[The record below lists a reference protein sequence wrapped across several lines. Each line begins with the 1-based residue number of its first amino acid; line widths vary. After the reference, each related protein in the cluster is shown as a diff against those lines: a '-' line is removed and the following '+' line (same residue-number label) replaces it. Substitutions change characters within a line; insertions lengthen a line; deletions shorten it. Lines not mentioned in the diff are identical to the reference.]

1 MKTKLILSYVLG
13 LFLCIVVSCKK
24 DEVVT
29 PKIPD
34 KAITS
39 FVLNGLSPAVTGVID
54 GVNITL
60 VVPLNTNVTAL
71 VPTIAVSPK
80 ATVSPTTGLPQN
92 FTNPVTYTVT
102 AEDGT
107 TQTYSVSA
115 VINPPKITTFA
126 PDNGGAGT
134 SVVLNGEGF
143 SDVSTDIKVTINGK
157 TANITASNT
166 KQITV
171 QIPEKA
177 GTGEIVVDVKG
188 KQAKTATTF
197 KYKYTATSTTLFSF
211 STSLYQSIAVD
222 PDDGTVYATDRKY
235 SGVWIQKP
243 TNTSTS
249 QFVTLKDATG
259 VVHASLTGITI
270 LKTGLGGA
278 LDKYILVTNEAK
290 GVFVYPISSITTSTT
305 TLTPSNIIL
314 TNDAI
319 YNAPTSVA
327 AISDS
332 PTTSSFLNA
341 TYYFACFGNSSIV
354 RSNRK
359 NGVTSSPSIVGAGTG
374 FNTGTVAST
383 NAKFSGPVGIY
394 LKNNL
399 VYVAD
404 EGNHAI
410 RVVDYDNAKVTTLFG
425 TGAAGNV
432 DGNFADVKLNLPA
445 NVVVDDAGLVYVTDR
460 GNNSLRVFDT
470 RNQTSQ
476 TLLTGLNGPYG
487 LAIDKTGSFL
497 YVGEWGVGTNKVIKV
512 AIK

>member
-1 MKTKLILSYVLG
+1 MKTRQFLSTIVG
-13 LFLCIVVSCKK
+13 LFLFIAISCKK
-24 DEVVT
+24 DEVVA
-29 PKIPD
+29 PKSPD
-34 KAITS
+34 KAVTS
-39 FVLNGLSPAVTGVID
+39 FALNGLSPAVVGVID

-60 VVPLNTNVTAL
+60 TVPLNTNVSAL

-80 ATVSPTTGLPQN
+80 ATVSPATGLPQN

-102 AEDGT
+102 AEDAT
-107 TQTYSVSA
+107 TQMYTVSV

-126 PDNGGAGT
+126 PDNGVAGT

-143 SDVSTDIKVTINGK
+143 SDISTDIKVTINGK

-188 KQAKTATTF
+188 KQAKTATAF
-197 KYKYTATSTTLFSF
+197 KYKYTATSTTLFSYP
-211 STSLYQSIAVD
+211 SSLYQSVVVD

-235 SGVWIQKP
+235 SVLWILRPNASSYQAI
-243 TNTSTS
+243 
-249 QFVTLKDATG
+249 TLKDASN
-259 VVHASLTGITI
+259 VIHASLTGITI

-278 LDKYILVTNEAK
+278 NDKLLVVTNEAK
-290 GVFVYPISSITTSTT
+290 GVFAYRISDITTSTT
-305 TLTPSNIIL
+305 TATLWAIIL
-314 TNDAI
+314 SNDAI
-319 YNAPTSVA
+319 YNAPTSVIA
-327 AISDS
+327 VPDS
-332 PTTSSFLNA
+332 PTASYLTNA

-425 TGAAGNV
+425 TGTAGNV

-476 TLLTGLNGPYG
+476 TLLTGLNSPYG

-497 YVGEWGVGTNKVIKV
+497 YVGEWGTGTNKVIKV